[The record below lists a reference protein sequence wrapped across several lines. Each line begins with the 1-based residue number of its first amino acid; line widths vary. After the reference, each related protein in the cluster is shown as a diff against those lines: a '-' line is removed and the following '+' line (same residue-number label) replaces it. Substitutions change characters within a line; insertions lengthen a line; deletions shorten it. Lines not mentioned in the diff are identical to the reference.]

1 MKNKELADK
10 IKATIRK
17 YPRAFDMRDYFTTTV
32 SSEDALSML
41 RLNPKCGLQACIGG
55 WACVLSD
62 VNDFNDFPVG
72 LMAQR
77 LLGLNSNKL
86 FYLASWPDVLESEY
100 RLAWC
105 HDDYSGMVEAAC
117 KAIDHFMES

>member
-32 SSEDALSML
+32 TSEDALRLL
-41 RLNPKCGLQACIGG
+41 RLDPGCGLQACIAG

-62 VNDFNDFPVG
+62 VNDFQNFPPG
-72 LMAQR
+72 LAAQR
-77 LLGLNSNKL
+77 LLGLDSKEL
-86 FYLASWPDVLESEY
+86 FYV
-100 RLAWC
+100 
-105 HDDYSGMVEAAC
+105 G
-117 KAIDHFMES
+117 